1 MYGSLHKTSPFR
13 FTDLL
18 PMIAGASAVMTWAD
32 RRFLFDRLSN
42 IRCSCSHEFK
52 ELQAKEELARLYEG
66 EELEAKL
73 KLAKQ
78 LHEDGI

>member
-1 MYGSLHKTSPFR
+1 
-13 FTDLL
+13 
-18 PMIAGASAVMTWAD
+18 MIASAAAVMTWAD
-32 RRFLFDRLSN
+32 RRFLYGRQSN
-42 IRCSCSHEFK
+42 IRVSCSHEFK
-52 ELQAKEELARLYEG
+52 ELQAKKELVRLYEG